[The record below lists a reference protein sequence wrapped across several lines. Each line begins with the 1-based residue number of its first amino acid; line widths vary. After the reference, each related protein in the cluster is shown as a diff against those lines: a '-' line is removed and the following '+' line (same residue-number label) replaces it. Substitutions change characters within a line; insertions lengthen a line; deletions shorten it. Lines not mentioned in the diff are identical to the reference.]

1 MRRDRECLHE
11 KLGGTVIFRPSVS
24 T

>member
-11 KLGGTVIFRPSVS
+11 KLGGTVIFRPSAS